1 VNLHKMDIKQIQKDF
16 EFIKGKA
23 LGVVLFGSYA
33 KRKETRRSDIDICL
47 ISPKVSLME
56 VLRVVGGRYDT
67 KIFEDLP
74 LSIKIEII
82 RNHQVIIGN
91 EVNLSWYFYKFRKL
105 WGDMRYRIKKYSF
118 KNAGKMIKMRRGWM
132 NEKKTKVS

>member
-1 VNLHKMDIKQIQKDF
+1 MDVKQIQKDF

-33 KRKETRRSDIDICL
+33 KRKETKRSDIDICL
-47 ISPKVSLME
+47 ISPQVSLME
-56 VLRVVGGRYDT
+56 VLRIVGGRYDT
-67 KIFEDLP
+67 KVFEDLP
-74 LSIKIEII
+74 LSIKMEII

-105 WGDMRYRIKKYSF
+105 WGDMRHRIKKYSF
-118 KNAGKMIKMRRGWM
+118 KNAGKMIKMRRRWM
-132 NEKKTKVS
+132 NENKTKVS

>member
-1 VNLHKMDIKQIQKDF
+1 MDVNQIQKDF

-33 KRKETRRSDIDICL
+33 KRRETKRSDIDICL
-47 ISPKVSLME
+47 ISPQVSLME
-56 VLRVVGGRYDT
+56 VLRIVGGRYDT
-67 KIFEDLP
+67 KVFEDLP
-74 LSIKIEII
+74 PSIKMEII

-118 KNAGKMIKMRRGWM
+118 KNAGKMIKMRRRWM

>member
-1 VNLHKMDIKQIQKDF
+1 MDVNQIQKDF

-33 KRKETRRSDIDICL
+33 KRRETKRSDIDICL
-47 ISPKVSLME
+47 ISPQVSLME
-56 VLRVVGGRYDT
+56 VLKIVGGRYDT
-67 KIFEDLP
+67 KVFEDLP
-74 LSIKIEII
+74 LPIKMEII

-118 KNAGKMIKMRRGWM
+118 KNAGKMIKMRRRWM